1 MPTSLDLGHIS
12 PEILCKIGSFT
23 KFKEATV
30 VNSVLPKLEANS
42 QNKMSIP
49 DPQATILKV

>member
-23 KFKEATV
+23 KFKEVTV